1 MFKEDSR
8 ARQTVEGANL
18 FFASVRQLQCP
29 WASRPKRRKGYP
41 AGSLVCYYPSLPS
54 VQEKFY
60 HEGDGRIAVEPV
72 SAFALR
78 AGYPL
83 RPRRSGSGLFSRE
96 EEEAICHDFLWQI
109 FSSACLTYAR
119 TSNTTFR
126 HADIST

>member
-1 MFKEDSR
+1 MR
-8 ARQTVEGANL
+8 T
-18 FFASVRQLQCP
+18 
-29 WASRPKRRKGYP
+29 Y
-41 AGSLVCYYPSLPS
+41 

-60 HEGDGRIAVEPV
+60 HESDGRIAVEPV

-83 RPRRSGSGLFSRE
+83 RPSGLLSWE

-119 TSNTTFR
+119 SNTTFR

>member
-41 AGSLVCYYPSLPS
+41 AGSLVCCPSLPS

-78 AGYPL
+78 ASERAGHPL
-83 RPRRSGSGLFSRE
+83 RRRRSGSGLFTRVFSGTLFGIRE
-96 EEEAICHDFLWQI
+96 LEGKTTI
-109 FSSACLTYAR
+109 F
-119 TSNTTFR
+119 
-126 HADIST
+126 